1 MATNTS
7 VKVSDMVFTDYYDEQ
22 DDATKKLIQD
32 LVMEQIGCSIATF
45 YYRKRTNGW
54 SVSDM
59 KVMNQAFKDN
69 NFNFEFDV

>member
-1 MATNTS
+1 MTTNTS
-7 VKVSDMVFTDYYDEQ
+7 VKVSDIVFSDYYDAQ
-22 DDATKKLIQD
+22 DETTKRVIQNI
-32 LVMEQIGCSIATF
+32 VMAQTGCSIATF